1 MITGIVLSAVALIV
15 IKGAWSYIL
24 KEADRKG
31 AIREG

>member
-1 MITGIVLSAVALIV
+1 MITGIVLSAVALFI
-15 IKGAWSYIL
+15 IRGAWRYIL